1 MLRRSG
7 LEQLLGCMRMSLFVS
22 ASGASGEIYRLRKAR
37 AQAESG
43 ASEGNRDAKR
53 QRCGLAGF
61 VRRGEISEEDA
72 PAQYGL
78 SSAIIEAKTPS
89 RKYFG
94 FNHACISGTRSI
106 EESLSSR

>member
-53 QRCGLAGF
+53 QRWKAGGLAEF
-61 VRRGEISEEDA
+61 VRRADSVKKRLLL
-72 PAQYGL
+72 L
-78 SSAIIEAKTPS
+78 SSEDRTQSSKQRRRQEALWLH
-89 RKYFG
+89 Y
-94 FNHACISGTRSI
+94 TRGY
-106 EESLSSR
+106 

>member
-7 LEQLLGCMRMSLFVS
+7 LEQLLGWMRMSLCACVWRVRQ
-22 ASGASGEIYRLRKAR
+22 IYRLRKAR

-61 VRRGEISEEDA
+61 VRRAKPVKKTLLLSAE
-72 PAQYGL
+72 YGKEL
-78 SSAIIEAKTPS
+78 SKQRRRLESAFAS
-89 RKYFG
+89 
-94 FNHACISGTRSI
+94 STRGY
-106 EESLSSR
+106 